1 MNSKPTVIDLFCG
14 IGGFSK
20 GFEMAGFNVLFG
32 IDNWEIAIET
42 FQKNHKNTKGILAD
56 LTTLEDEFFKEYED
70 EIDVI
75 IAGPPCQG
83 FSMCGKRE
91 VEDERNTLFNE
102 VVRAV
107 ELIKPKVVIIENV
120 VGLLSMQNVDGDN
133 VKDIIEKELNKL
145 GYSVNHK
152 VLDAS
157 EHGVPQKR
165 KRVFFIGSKIGT
177 IDFPKPKNNK
187 VTVNDALSNIPDTS
201 FEKYTKPTN
210 EFQKLMADGEEEIYN
225 HEAMN
230 HNEKVLK
237 RIENV
242 PQGGNWQDI
251 PPEIYDV
258 GGTHSNN
265 YRRLHPDKPSITIKH
280 AIKSMIIHPEF
291 DRVITAREAARLQ
304 SIPDSFKIEG
314 NKTAQHQQLANAV
327 PPLLGYEIGKQIK
340 DKLENNTPTKI
351 EYQTDLADFGN
362 KN

>member
-1 MNSKPTVIDLFCG
+1 MNKEPTVMDLFCG

-20 GFEMAGFNVLFG
+20 GFEMAGFNVLCG

-42 FQKNHKNTKGILAD
+42 FKENHKNTNGILGD
-56 LTTLEDEFFKEYED
+56 LTELDDEYFKQYHD
-70 EIDVI
+70 KIDVI

-91 VEDERNTLFNE
+91 VGDKRNELFQE

-107 ELIKPKVVIIENV
+107 KIINPKVVIIENV
-120 VGLLSMQNVDGDN
+120 VGLLSMKNVDGED
-133 VKDIIEKELNKL
+133 VKYLIKSELEEL
-145 GYSVNHK
+145 GYITNYK
-152 VLDAS
+152 ILDAS

-165 KRVFFIGSKIGT
+165 KRVFFIGSRIGE
-177 IDFPKPKNNK
+177 IEFPKPQKKK
-187 VTVNDALSNIPDTS
+187 VTVSEALSNIPDTS
-201 FEKYTKPTN
+201 EEFYDEPTN
-210 EFQKLMADGEEEIYN
+210 NFQKIMADGEKKIYN
-225 HEAMN
+225 HDPMR

-265 YRRLHPDKPSITIKH
+265 YRRLDPNKPSITIKH
-280 AIKSMIIHPEF
+280 AIKSMIIHPNF

-304 SIPDSFKIEG
+304 SIPDSFIIKG

-327 PPLLGYEIGKQIK
+327 PPLLGYEIGKQIIK
-340 DKLENNTPTKI
+340 KLN
-351 EYQTDLADFGN
+351 
-362 KN
+362 